1 MPYSDSAKR
10 MLMEALRSTIRGLE
24 QSEEL
29 SPDDPT
35 LREIKSSIL
44 RRIARRQREA
54 HEDSAAGM
62 VAEMEPGEP
71 EEESAA

>member
-1 MPYSDSAKR
+1 
-10 MLMEALRSTIRGLE
+10 MLMAALQSTIRGLE

-35 LREIKSSIL
+35 LREIKRSIL
-44 RRIARRQREA
+44 RRIARREREMQEGGGA
-54 HEDSAAGM
+54 VTTIPELKS
-62 VAEMEPGEP
+62 GEP

>member
-44 RRIARRQREA
+44 RRIARREREA
-54 HEDSAAGM
+54 QHDSAPRM
-62 VAEMEPGEP
+62 IAEMESVDS

>member
-1 MPYSDSAKR
+1 
-10 MLMEALRSTIRGLE
+10 MLMAALQSTIRGLE

-35 LREIKSSIL
+35 LREIKRSIL
-44 RRIARRQREA
+44 RRIARREREMQ
-54 HEDSAAGM
+54 ENGGGVVTTIPELKS
-62 VAEMEPGEP
+62 GEP